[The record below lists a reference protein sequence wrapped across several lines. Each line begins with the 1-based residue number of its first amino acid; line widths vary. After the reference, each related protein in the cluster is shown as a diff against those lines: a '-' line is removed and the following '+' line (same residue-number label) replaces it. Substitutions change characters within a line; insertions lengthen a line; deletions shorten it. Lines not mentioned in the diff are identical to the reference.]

1 MVSVGMYE
9 AKTNLSKLVEDM
21 EAGRNDCIELLRRGK
36 PVARIVLID
45 KPRGL
50 RFGCMKGRFT
60 LPDDFLEQDRKLDR
74 EVEDLFCGEDK

>member
-21 EAGRNDCIELLRRGK
+21 ETGRNDCVELLRRGK

-45 KPRGL
+45 KPQGL

-74 EVEDLFCGEDK
+74 EVEALFCGEGK